1 MHDSSTMKI
10 TFLGT
15 GTSQG
20 VPIIGCDCTTCMSD
34 DPKDSRLRSSV
45 MISIGEF
52 EILIDVGPD
61 FRQQILCN
69 RIQKLDAILL
79 THEHNDHIIGM
90 DDIRPFNFKQ
100 GLDMP
105 VYALSRVLDE
115 VKNKFGYIFE
125 PYPYP
130 GAPRVSCH
138 EITGNQSYEI
148 AKGIHVQTI
157 NVMHGSLPI
166 LGFRIGN
173 FAYITDASFLDDE
186 AFEALTGLDVF
197 VLNALQFRKH
207 YSHFTFEEAIETA
220 QRVGAKQTYFTHM
233 SHELGNHIALSAKC
247 PSHIQPAYDGLVLNI
262 A

>member
-1 MHDSSTMKI
+1 MKHTNNMKI

-20 VPIIGCDCTTCMSD
+20 VPIIGCDCATCLSN

-45 MISIGEF
+45 MISIGDF

-61 FRQQILCN
+61 FRQQILSN
-69 RIQKLDAILL
+69 NIQKLNVILL

-100 GLDMP
+100 GSEMP

-138 EITGNQSYEI
+138 EITGNQCYEI
-148 AKGIHVQTI
+148 ATDIRVQTI

-186 AFEALTGLDVF
+186 AFDALTGLDVF
-197 VLNALQFRKH
+197 VVNALQFRKH
-207 YSHFTFEEAIETA
+207 YSHFTFEEALDTA
-220 QRVGAKQTYFTHM
+220 KRVGAKQTYFTHM
-233 SHELGNHIALSAKC
+233 SHELGRHVELSEKC
-247 PSHIQPAYDGLVLNI
+247 PPHVLPAYDGLVLSI
-262 A
+262 